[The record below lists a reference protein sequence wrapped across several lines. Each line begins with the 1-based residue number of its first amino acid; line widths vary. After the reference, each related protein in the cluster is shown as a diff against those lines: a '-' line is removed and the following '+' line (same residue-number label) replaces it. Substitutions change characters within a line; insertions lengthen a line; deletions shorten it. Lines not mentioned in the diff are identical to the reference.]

1 MVLLHGL
8 GGDVAPFVEDVG
20 GVVFQLEGDE
30 FLVVRAVHLLRT
42 AIGKIWWEGG
52 GEVSMVF
59 LSFLRRSSRFCF
71 GKTHHYNSRIC
82 PHAPA
87 PRPQS

>member
-42 AIGKIWWEGG
+42 AIGKIWWGRRGG
-52 GEVSMVF
+52 
-59 LSFLRRSSRFCF
+59 
-71 GKTHHYNSRIC
+71 
-82 PHAPA
+82 
-87 PRPQS
+87 